1 MNIDAWLSTG
11 RQALE
16 PAEDARRAAEILLCH
31 ALGVGLPYL
40 YAHPGQAVPPE
51 PGQRFTRLIRRRQ
64 GGEPIAYLVGRK
76 AFWTLQLRVTPA
88 VLIPRPETELLVE
101 QALQLLPAALP
112 ARVADL
118 GTGSGAIA
126 LALACERP
134 HWAIVATDI
143 SAAALQVAEQNA
155 RDHQLL
161 SVEFRRGSWTTPL
174 DGGFDL
180 IVSNPPYV
188 ASDDPHLAQG
198 DCRFEPRTALSP
210 GMDGLEHL
218 RRISREALPALNPG
232 GWLLLEHGYDQGP
245 ALTALLGAAGFCDVA
260 SIRDLAGHA
269 RVALA
274 RKLSS

>member
-16 PAEDARRAAEILLCH
+16 PAVDARRAAEILLGH
-31 ALGVGLPYL
+31 VLDVGLPYL
-40 YAHPGQAVPPE
+40 YAHPDQEVPPQS
-51 PGQRFTRLIRRRQ
+51 GHCFARLIRRRH

-76 AFWTLQLRVTPA
+76 AFWTLQLSVTPA

-101 QALQLLPAALP
+101 KALQLLPAALP

-126 LALACERP
+126 LALASERP
-134 HWAIVATDI
+134 HWQILATDI
-143 SAAALQVAEQNA
+143 SAAALQVAEHNA
-155 RDHQLL
+155 RDHHLH
-161 SVEFRRGSWTTPL
+161 SVEFRLGSWTTPL
-174 DGGFDL
+174 DGRFDL

-210 GMDGLEHL
+210 GVDGLRHL
-218 RRISREALPALNPG
+218 RQISRQSWPLLKPG

-245 ALTALLGAAGFCDVA
+245 ALGALLAAAGFCDVA
-260 SIRDLAGHA
+260 SICDLAGHA
-269 RVALA
+269 RIGLGT
-274 RKLSS
+274 RR